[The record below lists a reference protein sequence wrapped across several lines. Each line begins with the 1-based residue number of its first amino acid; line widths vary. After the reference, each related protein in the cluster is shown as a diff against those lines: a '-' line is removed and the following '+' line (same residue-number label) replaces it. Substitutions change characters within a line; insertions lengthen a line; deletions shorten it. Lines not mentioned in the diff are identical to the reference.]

1 MTIEHQRI
9 QERAYALWVD
19 EGRAHGR
26 ADDYWLR
33 AERELSYAGRTTPV
47 EANENQAKAKKAA
60 VKRRASGK
68 RAA

>member
-33 AERELSYAGRTTPV
+33 AERELNYVGRTTPV
-47 EANENQAKAKKAA
+47 EANENQAAKKAA